1 MEDLWVQGD
10 KREIFSRPIPKSEE
24 DYGIHANDIN
34 KRYQL
39 VEDRDDKVN
48 KEEKKLVLKL
58 KVRAEKK
65 GEFIWKRTPVIHH
78 RRVGGGGVGHV
89 RGGGYRW
96 CLNTSVTA

>member
-65 GEFIWKRTPVIHH
+65 GGVHMEEDPSDTPQES
-78 RRVGGGGVGHV
+78 GGEGAWDMSEEGDIDGASIP
-89 RGGGYRW
+89 
-96 CLNTSVTA
+96 L